1 MKSAILCFPYIEGL
15 PQYPTGLY
23 KIGTHSVREFC
34 VRVLDA
40 RMESDICGK
49 IDRIMQSE
57 DVLCLGVSCMTGPQ
71 ILSALDLSKRYHGQ
85 LPIVWGGS
93 HPTLMPKVTLE
104 SGLADVVIRG
114 DGEGAFLELLRSL
127 DQLGSLACSIDAEEQ
142 INFFADFAKE
152 YVDFDTYPVDERYL
166 VNRDGLTR
174 AFPLE
179 TSRGCAH
186 KCAFCH
192 NTALGRKYR
201 AVSARSV
208 LRVIDELVDRYKI
221 GGIIFQEDNFFL
233 NKERARAIIGGLPE
247 RRLGWKANAR
257 ISYVKSFS
265 PEFLS
270 FIQRSQ
276 CHVLQFGVESGSDRI
291 LDIVSKGVTAS
302 EIREANSRLGE
313 YQIGVRYNFILGFPT
328 ETTTDLEKTLTLI
341 RQLKDE
347 NPNCLPPFLNIYTPY
362 PGTPLFGLA
371 TRMGFVAPKML
382 EDWAEVHWNSATL
395 PWLSEHTASEY
406 EKLSQ
411 HFLQETEYAK
421 FLTAES

>member
-1 MKSAILCFPYIEGL
+1 M
-15 PQYPTGLY
+15 
-23 KIGTHSVREFC
+23 
-34 VRVLDA
+34 DA
-40 RMESDICGK
+40 G
-49 IDRIMQSE
+49 Q
-57 DVLCLGVSCMTGPQ
+57 Q
-71 ILSALDLSKRYHGQ
+71 IH
-85 LPIVWGGS
+85 
-93 HPTLMPKVTLE
+93 
-104 SGLADVVIRG
+104 
-114 DGEGAFLELLRSL
+114 
-127 DQLGSLACSIDAEEQ
+127 
-142 INFFADFAKE
+142 FFADFTKE

-192 NTALGRKYR
+192 NTALRRKYQG
-201 AVSARSV
+201 ASAHNV
-208 LRVIDELVDRYKI
+208 LKVIDELVDRYKI

-233 NKERARAIIGGLPE
+233 NKERARAIIGGLSE

-265 PEFLS
+265 HEFLS
-270 FIQRSQ
+270 LIQRSQ

-291 LDIVSKGVTAS
+291 LDIVSKDVTAR
-302 EIREANSRLGE
+302 EIREANLRLAK
-313 YQIGVRYNFILGFPT
+313 YHIGVRYNFILGFPT
-328 ETTTDLEKTLTLI
+328 ETTTDLETTFALI

-371 TRMGFVAPKML
+371 TRMGFVAPKTL
-382 EDWAEVHWNSATL
+382 EEWADVHWNSATL
-395 PWLSEHTASEY
+395 PWLSGRTAREY

-411 HFLQETEYAK
+411 QFLRETEYAK
-421 FLTAES
+421 FLTAET